1 MSEHWEHYNN
11 TKKPIIQI
19 IMHANKN
26 SGIAPKHEVNI
37 IGFPKDFLS
46 RDEFSLDKILGSCQ
60 ISGHIKVN
68 QKSRYLCTLN
78 INYLQQMYYV
88 CLFTIILK

>member
-46 RDEFSLDKILGSCQ
+46 RDEFSLDKIL
-60 ISGHIKVN
+60 ILDILRLTKKVVT
-68 QKSRYLCTLN
+68 CAH
-78 INYLQQMYYV
+78 
-88 CLFTIILK
+88 